1 VKSRISVVPRDT
13 SWHIAAKLEVHAGI
27 FDVTNSVEAKAG
39 LTLPKEYGTDKYTWV
54 PLHRSTGSYGDI
66 VSTVLTGCI

>member
-1 VKSRISVVPRDT
+1 VEVKSRISVVPRDT

-39 LTLPKEYGTDKYTWV
+39 LTLPKEYGTNRYT
-54 PLHRSTGSYGDI
+54 
-66 VSTVLTGCI
+66 